1 MSKPRGPFDNFGNS
15 IKLAIDKIRLWLISS
30 SPLASSS
37 RPYHQT
43 TARYKKCYFA
53 QGWSTFLMQPTS
65 GGPSGPSVA
74 QNYCIFTAKVGLGC
88 QKPQVF
94 TTFGEAPERP
104 PRGPQEAPKRP
115 SRGTQDERLPRGPQE
130 APKSPPGGPQEA
142 PKRPRISSGQA

>member
-94 TTFGEAPERP
+94 TTFDRP
-104 PRGPQEAPKRP
+104 PRGPPQRP
-115 SRGTQDERLPRGPQE
+115 SRGRQDKRLPRD
-130 APKSPPGGPQEA
+130 PPGPPRDPPGPPGS
-142 PKRPRISSGQA
+142 PKMKDSRQITGSI